1 MIKIIA
7 IETKTIFILIQPFNL
22 EFSFENNLF
31 SKGLIRNVYHND
43 LYHYNDLH
51 ICFEQI
57 E

>member
-31 SKGLIRNVYHND
+31 SKGLIRKWNIYHNG
-43 LYHYNDLH
+43 LY
-51 ICFEQI
+51 ICFEQV